1 MVLTYYPWYL
11 RVPQF
16 ENQGIRVIIVYIKFL
31 NSRWLLVQHK
41 SPNSKDLKHLLPMNL
56 FVTQML
62 ERKWP
67 IKSHCINIGVLDIHT
82 LFKKSS
88 KKKLKQIQCISWSQL
103 LLTVSLC
110 SRCLFDD
117 SAVTTAIPRRK

>member
-1 MVLTYYPWYL
+1 M
-11 RVPQF
+11 
-16 ENQGIRVIIVYIKFL
+16 
-31 NSRWLLVQHK
+31 QHK

-67 IKSHCINIGVLDIHT
+67 IKSHCINFGMLDIHT

-88 KKKLKQIQCISWSQL
+88 KKKIETNSMYILKP
-103 LLTVSLC
+103 T
-110 SRCLFDD
+110 
-117 SAVTTAIPRRK
+117 AVNGITML